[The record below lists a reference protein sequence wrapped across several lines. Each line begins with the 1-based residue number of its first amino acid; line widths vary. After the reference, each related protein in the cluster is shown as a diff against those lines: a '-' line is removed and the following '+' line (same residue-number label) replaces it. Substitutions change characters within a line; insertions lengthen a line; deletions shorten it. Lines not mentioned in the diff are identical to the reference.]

1 MDTRYLKSLIA
12 VVDSGSIAD
21 AARSE
26 HLTAAAVS
34 QRIQALERELGC
46 TLLSR
51 AGHAALPTQACLAL
65 LPRARRIV
73 REVALLAGD
82 ADDDGLTGAL
92 RIGAISTALTGLLPA
107 ALRTLTTRAPGLR
120 PIILPGTSRAMYQA
134 LLAGE
139 LDAAILVMPP
149 FALARSFQAQRLQRE
164 ELVLLA
170 RRKWRGDVQTLLE
183 QHAYI
188 RYDPAAWGGR
198 LAQRY
203 LDDQG
208 LRPSVLCDLDALETI
223 AMLVADGVGV
233 SLVPRWTGLEKLTR
247 ACRVD
252 AVEPGSCDRYTR
264 DIILLTPVQSERPSM
279 LRALAEALAA
289 PRNAFHQ

>member
-1 MDTRYLKSLIA
+1 MESRYLKSLIA

-26 HLTAAAVS
+26 HLTAAAIS

-46 TLLSR
+46 ALLSR
-51 AGHAALPTQACLAL
+51 AGHAALPTEACLAL

-82 ADDDGLTGAL
+82 TDDEGLTGVL

-107 ALRTLTTRAPGLR
+107 ALRALTAQAPGLR
-120 PIILPGTSRAMYQA
+120 PTIVPGTSRGLYQA
-134 LLAGE
+134 LLAGD
-139 LDAAILVMPP
+139 LDAAILVAPP
-149 FALARSFQAQRLQRE
+149 FALPRSLQARLLQRE

-170 RRKWRGDVQTLLE
+170 RRSLRGDIDDLL
-183 QHAYI
+183 QRQAYI

-198 LAQRY
+198 LGQRY

-208 LRPSVLCDLDALETI
+208 LRPTVLCDLDALETI

-233 SLVPRWTGLEKLTR
+233 SLVPRWNGLEKLAR
-247 ACRVD
+247 ACRVE
-252 AVEPGSCDRYTR
+252 AVERAPGDLYTR
-264 DIILLTPVQSERPSM
+264 DILLLTPAQSERPTM
-279 LRALAEALAA
+279 LRALAEALPAA
-289 PRNAFHQ
+289 

>member
-1 MDTRYLKSLIA
+1 MESRYLKSLIA

-26 HLTAAAVS
+26 HLTAAAIS

-46 TLLSR
+46 ALLSR
-51 AGHAALPTQACLAL
+51 AGHAALPTEACLAL

-82 ADDDGLTGAL
+82 TDDEGLTGVL
-92 RIGAISTALTGLLPA
+92 RIGAISTALTGLLPVT
-107 ALRTLTTRAPGLR
+107 LRTLTAQAPGLR
-120 PIILPGTSRAMYQA
+120 PTIVPGTSRGLYQA

-139 LDAAILVMPP
+139 LDAAILVAPP
-149 FALARSFQAQRLQRE
+149 FALPRSLQARLLQRE

-170 RRKWRGDVQTLLE
+170 RRSLRGDIDDLL
-183 QHAYI
+183 QRQAYI

-208 LRPSVLCDLDALETI
+208 VRPNVLCDLDALETI

-233 SLVPRWTGLEKLTR
+233 SLVPHWNGLEKLART
-247 ACRVD
+247 CRVE
-252 AVEPGSCDRYTR
+252 AVERPPADLYTR
-264 DIILLTPVQSERPSM
+264 DIVLLTPTQSERPTM
-279 LRALAEALAA
+279 LRALAEALPAA
-289 PRNAFHQ
+289 